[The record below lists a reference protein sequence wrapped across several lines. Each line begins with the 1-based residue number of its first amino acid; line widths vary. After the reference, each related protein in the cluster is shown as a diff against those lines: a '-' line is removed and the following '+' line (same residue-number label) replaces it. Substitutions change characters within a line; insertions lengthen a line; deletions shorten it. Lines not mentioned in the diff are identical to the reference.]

1 MIMRTLINVL
11 LLSNAI
17 ALTAIG
23 LYEHNLIIAFIGGG
37 CTGMYNFRIERGIYE
52 SKNKENR

>member
-1 MIMRTLINVL
+1 MIRTLINVL

-37 CTGMYNFRIERGIYE
+37 CTGLYNFIIEKGIYE